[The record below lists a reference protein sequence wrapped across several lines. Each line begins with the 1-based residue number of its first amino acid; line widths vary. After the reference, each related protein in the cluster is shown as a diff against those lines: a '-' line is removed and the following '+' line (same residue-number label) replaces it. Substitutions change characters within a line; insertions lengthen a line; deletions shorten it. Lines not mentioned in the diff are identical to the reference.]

1 VTPSGPDEPG
11 VGAGTGGLA
20 VALVGTGRMGS
31 AMGARIR
38 GAGLPLVVANRTREK
53 AEALA
58 ARTGARVAG
67 TPREAASGA
76 DVVVTSLTDDDAA
89 RATYLGLDGIVAGLR
104 PGAVVADTS
113 TIAPS
118 TTRALAAAVADAGGT
133 LIDTPVSGSVATVQ
147 AGTLLVMAGGDEAAL
162 EVARPALATFASR
175 IEHLGPVG
183 AGATMKLAV
192 NALVHAINVA
202 LSEALVLAER
212 AGVDR
217 EQAYD
222 VIAAGAAGAPYVQ
235 YKRASFLDPEGTPV
249 ALALWLVAKDLALA
263 ADLAAAVGAPVAQL
277 AKNRAIVDAA
287 ITAGFGDADLSSVAA
302 YLRER

>member
-1 VTPSGPDEPG
+1 M
-11 VGAGTGGLA
+11 TGSPEDGLA

-38 GAGLPLVVANRTREK
+38 SAGLPLVVHNRTPAK

-58 ARTGARVAG
+58 ARTGARVAA
-67 TPREAASGA
+67 TPREAAADA

-89 RATYLGLDGIVAGLR
+89 HEVFGGPDGIAAGLR

-113 TIAPS
+113 TIAPT
-118 TTRALAAAVADAGGT
+118 TTRELADLVSRAGAT
-133 LIDTPVSGSVATVQ
+133 LVDTPVSGSVSTVE
-147 AGTLLVMAGGDEAAL
+147 AGTLLVMAGGDTAAL
-162 EVARPALATFASR
+162 EVARPVLATFATR

-192 NALVHAINVA
+192 NALVHAIDVA

-212 AGVDR
+212 AGLDR
-217 EQAYD
+217 AQAYD
-222 VIAAGAAGAPYVQ
+222 VIAGGAAGAPFVQ

-249 ALALWLVAKDLALA
+249 ALALRLVAKDLGLA
-263 ADLAAAVGAPVAQL
+263 ADLARQAGAPVAQL
-277 AKNRAIVDAA
+277 EENRAIVDAA
-287 ITAGFGDADLSSVAA
+287 IGAGYGDADLSAVAV
-302 YLRER
+302 YLRGASDKP